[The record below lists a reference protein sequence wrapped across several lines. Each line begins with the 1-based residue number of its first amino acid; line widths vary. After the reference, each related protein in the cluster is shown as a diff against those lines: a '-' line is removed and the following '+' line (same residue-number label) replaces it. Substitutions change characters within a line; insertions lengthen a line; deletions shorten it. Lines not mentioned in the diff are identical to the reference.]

1 MSCFFPAAIHVYSL
15 ATTWS
20 SGLAKKLTLVY
31 CTVLPCG
38 PSQPESRGLK
48 YVCAWGVR
56 TSKCCYNCCITLL
69 TTTREQG
76 WHSGDNSRLPPT
88 LPEFDSGLVSCMGR
102 VCYCQSHLAPRVFFF
117 SRDLWFSSLHENK
130 LCQISIRSGQRTRM
144 KASYGWC
151 GFVSKYYKILYFI
164 LSIYQNQSAW
174 MQFLAC
180 HSPCIQMTPFGEK
193 QNFQYWR
200 V

>member
-117 SRDLWFSSLHENK
+117 LGISGFPPSTKTNFAKFQFDQVRGPAWKPATADVASSLNIIRYYI
-130 LCQISIRSGQRTRM
+130 LFYQFTRISRLECNS
-144 KASYGWC
+144 
-151 GFVSKYYKILYFI
+151 
-164 LSIYQNQSAW
+164 
-174 MQFLAC
+174 
-180 HSPCIQMTPFGEK
+180 
-193 QNFQYWR
+193 
-200 V
+200 